1 VDFVKKW
8 EEGVQWHLPTGY
20 DKVLVL
26 LAVIRGMASD
36 KLVSLMVLEYRS
48 IVKRCPPPSFSDFY
62 TCRVLCSRG
71 TCFCAEGLQGKLDK
85 RVTVLEYP
93 AV

>member
-1 VDFVKKW
+1 MDFVKKW

-48 IVKRCPPPSFSDFY
+48 IVKRCPPPFFFRLLHVQSTVQQGNVF
-62 TCRVLCSRG
+62 LC
-71 TCFCAEGLQGKLDK
+71 
-85 RVTVLEYP
+85 
-93 AV
+93 